1 MLTDD
6 SRTPQRR
13 RRPTQADVARL
24 AGVSQAMVSYVLTN
38 RTTVTIPDDTRQR
51 IVAAIEQLGYL
62 PNSAARSLR
71 TDRTHTI
78 AGIIPDITNPFYSTF
93 GRGIQDIAEQHGYDL
108 VLYNTDGEPD
118 KERKCLRSV
127 EQRRTDGIV
136 GVFFHLHAS
145 DLFPLL
151 ERGAAVVRLEA
162 RAKASGPYP
171 LDNLYVDNRAAAQS
185 AVEYLLGR
193 GRRRIAMLAARVGP
207 GLLRIAG
214 YRQAL
219 ELRGLHYNLALV
231 GYCEFTERGGYEG
244 MQRLLALPEPPDALF
259 ASNDMI
265 ALGALLAAKDAGL
278 RIPLDLALMGFDDI
292 PMARLVNPA
301 LTTVAQF
308 QRELGQRAAELLFER
323 LDQKV
328 LDAGRSIEMPYQIIE
343 RESA

>member
-1 MLTDD
+1 ML
-6 SRTPQRR
+6 SNNGRTPQR

-51 IVAAIEQLGYL
+51 IVDAMEQLGYV
-62 PNSAARSLR
+62 PNSSARSLR
-71 TDRTHTI
+71 TNRTYTI

-93 GRGIQDIAEQHGYDL
+93 ERGIQDVAEQHGYDL
-108 VLYNTDGEPD
+108 VTYNTDGELA

-136 GVFFHLHAS
+136 GVFFHLQAS

-151 ERGAAVVRLEA
+151 ERGTAVVRLEA
-162 RAKASGPYP
+162 GPKSSGPYP
-171 LDNLYVDNRAAAQS
+171 LDNVYVDNRAAAQS
-185 AVEYLLGR
+185 AVEYLLSR
-193 GRRRIAMLAARVGP
+193 GRRRIAMLAAHVGP
-207 GLLRIAG
+207 GMLRVAG

-219 ELRGLHYNLALV
+219 EQHGLRYDPQLV
-231 GYCEFTERGGYEG
+231 AYCEFTERGGYEG
-244 MQRLLALPEPPDALF
+244 MQRVLALSESPDAVF

-278 RIPLDLALMGFDDI
+278 RIPRDLALMGFDDI

-308 QRELGQRAAELLFER
+308 HRDLGRRAAELLFQR
-323 LDQKV
+323 LGQTV
-328 LDAGRSIEMPYQIIE
+328 LDIGRSIEMPYQIIE